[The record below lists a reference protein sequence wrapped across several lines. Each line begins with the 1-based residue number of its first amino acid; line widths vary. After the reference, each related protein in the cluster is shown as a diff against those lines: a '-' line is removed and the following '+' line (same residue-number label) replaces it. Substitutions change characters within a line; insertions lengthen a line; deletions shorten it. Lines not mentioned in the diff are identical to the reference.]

1 MNEMKEIL
9 LPGEPKEVKAELP
22 QADLLLFAPMDKRAF
37 GAAIGVVAALAVI
50 LITAEQILVDP
61 HPSVDLELL
70 SQYFSGYRVSWAG
83 ALIGGAWAFAVGF
96 CAGWFTAFVRNLVLA
111 LSLFAMRSRA
121 ELDESRDF
129 LDHI

>member
-70 SQYFSGYRVSWAG
+70 SQYFSGYRVSWTG
-83 ALIGGAWAFAVGF
+83 ALIGMKKTWLK
-96 CAGWFTAFVRNLVLA
+96 TQTQVRTSHRIKLKWQTVTQHNL
-111 LSLFAMRSRA
+111 M
-121 ELDESRDF
+121 
-129 LDHI
+129 H